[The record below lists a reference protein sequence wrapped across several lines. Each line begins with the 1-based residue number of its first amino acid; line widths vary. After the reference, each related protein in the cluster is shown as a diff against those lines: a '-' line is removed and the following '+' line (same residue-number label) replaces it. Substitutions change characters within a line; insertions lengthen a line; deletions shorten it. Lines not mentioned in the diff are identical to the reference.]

1 MRTTFTTATFA
12 SHHALNRA
20 QTITRKFGLAA
31 AGTLSILFAGA
42 SPLRAAAATRLPLS
56 HHLATDRQFHTLE
69 VRLSLFDFLG
79 FPRDTLFSKGE

>member
-31 AGTLSILFAGA
+31 AGTLSILFAARRRGRRISTA
-42 SPLRAAAATRLPLS
+42 GRRRNTSSAIAPL
-56 HHLATDRQFHTLE
+56 
-69 VRLSLFDFLG
+69 G
-79 FPRDTLFSKGE
+79 N